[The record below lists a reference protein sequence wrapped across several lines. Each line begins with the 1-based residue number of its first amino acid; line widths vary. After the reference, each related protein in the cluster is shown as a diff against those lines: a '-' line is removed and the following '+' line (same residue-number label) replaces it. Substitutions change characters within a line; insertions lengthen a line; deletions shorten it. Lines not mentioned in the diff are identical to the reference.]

1 MVRARVRAS
10 VRGRWLAF
18 LPEAQSKEE
27 GRVLCIFCVCG
38 FVFSVLPG
46 GVGELCYGICMF
58 VSESQDK
65 SLTPVPPKAYLVSF
79 LHPGESPEEALSL
92 LTELGELVRTQG
104 LEVVG
109 SQLARLRHP
118 EPGTILGKGKVQ
130 EILEEAKSLGAEV
143 VVTDDVLSPSQQR
156 NWEKMSSLAVIDRQ
170 EVILDIFAGR
180 AHTREAWLQVQLAK
194 MNYELPR
201 LVRKW
206 KHLNRQRGASGGLG
220 GRMQGEQQLELD
232 ARRIRIRIQMLR
244 EELATVRRQREV
256 QRRRRLVKPVPV
268 VAIVGYTNAGKSSL
282 LHALTQADVLVE
294 DKLFATLDPTVRR
307 YLLPGGQ
314 EVLLADTVGFV
325 RKLPHL
331 LIDAFKSTLEETR
344 LSDYVLELL
353 DASDPA
359 VLEHHDTTM
368 GVLAEIGVGP
378 KPTLLVLNK
387 WDLVSEE
394 RQRELLAAFP
404 EALPLSVLTGEGMSR
419 LVGRLTELVKA
430 LMPRRHYLIPHGGQG
445 VVGQIRKYCFV
456 EAEEYREDGVHL
468 TARVPL
474 NHLERWEAYLC
485 GAPPEGEGR

>member
-1 MVRARVRAS
+1 
-10 VRGRWLAF
+10 
-18 LPEAQSKEE
+18 
-27 GRVLCIFCVCG
+27 
-38 FVFSVLPG
+38 
-46 GVGELCYGICMF
+46 MF

-65 SLTPVPPKAYLVSF
+65 SLIPVPPKAYLVSF
-79 LHPGESPEEALSL
+79 LHPGETPQEALSL
-92 LTELGELVRTQG
+92 LTELGELVDTQG

-109 SQLARLRHP
+109 SQIARLRHP
-118 EPGTILGKGKVQ
+118 DPGTILGRGKVQ
-130 EILEEAKSLGAEV
+130 EILDEAKSLGAEV

-180 AHTREAWLQVQLAK
+180 ARTREACLQVQLAQ
-194 MNYELPR
+194 MTYELPR

-232 ARRIRIRIQMLR
+232 ARRIRIRIQMLK
-244 EELATVRRQREV
+244 EELSLVRRQREL

-282 LHALTQADVLVE
+282 LRSLTQAEVLVE

-331 LIDAFKSTLEETR
+331 LVDAFKSTLEETR
-344 LSDYVLELL
+344 LADYILELL

-359 VLEHHDTTM
+359 VLEHHDTTA
-368 GVLAEIGVGP
+368 GVLEEIGVGP
-378 KPTLLVLNK
+378 KPVIQVLNK
-387 WDLVSEE
+387 WDLVPEE
-394 RQRELLAAFP
+394 RRQELLSAFP
-404 EALPLSVLTGEGMSR
+404 EALPVSVLTGEGITRM
-419 LVGRLTELVKA
+419 VARLTEQVKA
-430 LMPRRHYLIPHGGQG
+430 LMPERHYRIPHKEPG
-445 VVGQIRKYCFV
+445 VLGQIRKYCFV
-456 EAEEYREDGVHL
+456 EAEAYEDDGIHL
-468 TARVPL
+468 VARVPL
-474 NHLERWEAYLC
+474 NHLERWEQYRQ
-485 GAPPEGEGR
+485 EGVAGGGR